1 MSQVAVAWHGD
12 DWEARCLLLLRV
24 RYRPPAN
31 HHFQRVPA
39 DDQGDHGI
47 EGFSTDGC
55 VYQCYAADTRLK
67 IRDRYEAQR
76 DKLTEDIG
84 KLIAN
89 EHEIGQLL
97 GDVKIARYYFMVPVH
112 DSKRLNK
119 HAQDQAKRVRDA
131 ELAIVAETF
140 DVVIVTEDDF
150 PVEVETI
157 FRERLERMN
166 LTPIDVTSEAIEEFL
181 DAQPAQVETM
191 DSKLSKIPELATTE
205 RRAEVRRRLIQEY
218 IRGENVVGQLR
229 DRHPAGYEVLEE
241 LRSQEE
247 ESLPLRCALSTS
259 SPLQL
264 LEEVREEYARHLE
277 SELTFMRDRDI
288 SRIGWATTAEW
299 LMECPLD
306 FQATT

>member
-1 MSQVAVAWHGD
+1 MPEVAVGWEGD
-12 DWEARCLLLLRV
+12 DWEERCLLLLRV

-55 VYQCYAADTRLK
+55 VFQCYAADLRLK
-67 IRDRYEAQR
+67 IKDRFEAQR
-76 DKLTEDIG
+76 DKLTQDIG

-89 EHEIGQLL
+89 DHEIGRLL
-97 GDVKIARYYFMVPVH
+97 GDVKITKYYFMVPMH

-131 ELAIVAETF
+131 GLGIVGERF
-140 DVVIVTEDDF
+140 DVVIVTEEDF
-150 PVEVETI
+150 PVEVQTI
-157 FRERLERMN
+157 FRERLERMD
-166 LTPIDVTSEAIEEFL
+166 LSPVDVTSDAIEAFL

-191 DSKLSKIPELATTE
+191 EDKLSKIPELETTE
-205 RRAEVRRRLIQEY
+205 RRTEVRRRLIHEY
-218 IRGENVVGQLR
+218 IRGENVIDQLR
-229 DRHPAGYEVLEE
+229 DRHPAGYEMLEE

-247 ESLPLRCALSTS
+247 EALPLRCALSTS
-259 SPLQL
+259 PPLQL
-264 LEEVREEYARHLE
+264 LEEVRQEYEGHLQ

-306 FQATT
+306 FQATA